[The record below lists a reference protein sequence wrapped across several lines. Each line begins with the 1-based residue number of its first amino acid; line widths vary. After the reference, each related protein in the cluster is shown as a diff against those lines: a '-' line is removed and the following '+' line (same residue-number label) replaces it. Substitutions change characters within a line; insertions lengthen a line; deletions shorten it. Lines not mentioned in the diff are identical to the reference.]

1 MAKIIP
7 FRGILYNPDKIRDI
21 SKVITPPFDVI
32 SKQEQ
37 DEYYESHPQSM
48 IRLILGRKTEN
59 DTSDYD
65 WHTKAADSFSQ
76 WVSDDMLVQDDL
88 QAFYVTS
95 VEFPMENR
103 MVTRFGMIA
112 LVGLEPFENGVVL
125 PHERTFS
132 RVKSERL
139 ELMKKCHTNFS
150 PIFSLYSDGNGI
162 FNMLKK
168 SIDGKTPDMDFT
180 DNSDHRHKLWRV
192 TDPDIHKYIT
202 DAMKDKKIFIA
213 DGHHRYETALNYKRW
228 VSETNPDFP
237 DDHPANYVMM
247 YLCSMEDPGM
257 VILPAHRLITDI
269 SSAKLAEFVKNTE
282 NYFDVQLFP
291 FEGNGHEK
299 ARDEFISALSS
310 NNSTNTVGIFV
321 KNRSEFHLLKLKPD
335 VMETLFSNEIPEAL
349 IDIDVTVLTRL
360 IFMEILGFDNVRLD
374 NDKLISY
381 SSVAEKAV
389 EAVNTGDC
397 DVAFILNPTKI
408 EQVKKIAEQGL
419 IMPRKATYFYPKVIT
434 GQVINRLTIDD

>member
-7 FRGILYNPDKIRDI
+7 FRGILYNPDKIQDI
-21 SKVITPPFDVI
+21 SKVMTPPFDVI

-37 DEYYESHPQSM
+37 DEYYESHPQNM
-48 IRLILGRKTEN
+48 IRLILGRTTEN
-59 DTSDYD
+59 DTSDND
-65 WHTKAADSFSQ
+65 WHTRAADSLSQ
-76 WVSDDMLVQDDL
+76 WVSDDILVQDDL
-88 QAFYVTS
+88 QSFYLTS

-112 LVGLEPFENGVVL
+112 LVGLEPFENGIVL

-150 PIFSLYSDGNGI
+150 PIFSLYSDDNGI
-162 FNMLKK
+162 LNTVK
-168 SIDGKTPDMDFT
+168 SAIDGKTPDMDFT
-180 DNSDHRHKLWRV
+180 DNFDHRHKLWRV
-192 TDPDIHKYIT
+192 TDPDVHKYVT
-202 DAMKDKKIFIA
+202 EAMKDKRIFIA

-228 VSETNPDFP
+228 VSETNSGFSDN
-237 DDHPANYVMM
+237 HPANYVMM

-257 VILPAHRLITDI
+257 VILPAHRLLMDVPSSKI
-269 SSAKLAEFVKNTE
+269 SELTE
-282 NYFDVQLFP
+282 NARIYFDIQLFS
-291 FEGNGHEK
+291 FEENGYEK
-299 ARDEFISALSS
+299 ARDEFISALIS
-310 NNSTNTVGIFV
+310 NNSTNTVGVFI
-321 KNRSEFHLLKLKPD
+321 KDMSEFYLLKLKPD

-360 IFMEILGFDNVRLD
+360 IFMEILGFDNARLD

-381 SSVAEKAV
+381 SSIAKKAV
-389 EAVNTGDC
+389 EAVNAGDC

-434 GQVINRLTIDD
+434 GQVINKLIIDN

>member
-37 DEYYESHPQSM
+37 DEYHESHPQSM

-65 WHTKAADSFSQ
+65 WHTRAADSLSQ

-192 TDPDIHKYIT
+192 TDPDIHKYVT

-269 SSAKLAEFVKNTE
+269 SSAKLTEFVKNTE
-282 NYFDVQLFP
+282 NYFDAQLFS
-291 FEGNGHEK
+291 FEGNGYEK

-310 NNSTNTVGIFV
+310 NNSTNTVGVFV
-321 KNRSEFHLLKLKPD
+321 KNRPEFHLLKLKPD

-360 IFMEILGFDNVRLD
+360 IFMEILGFNNARLD